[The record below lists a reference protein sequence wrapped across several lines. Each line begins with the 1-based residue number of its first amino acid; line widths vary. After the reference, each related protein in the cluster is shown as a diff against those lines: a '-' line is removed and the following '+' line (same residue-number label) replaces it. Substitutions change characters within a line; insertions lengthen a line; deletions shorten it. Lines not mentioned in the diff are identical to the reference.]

1 MIEHS
6 NIIFMPTIS
15 ALGGIET
22 YVYEL
27 VKKYYDLDIAVVC
40 KSIDKIQKQ
49 RIEKYCRVYI
59 HTNQQI
65 KCDVAIIS
73 YNQAIIDYISKEAKI
88 YQTIHADYTNKRY
101 DHKPMPNKRITAFIA
116 ITKYLEDK
124 MGDILKPNKV
134 MLSYNPLTIEKSK
147 TIVIVSATRLHQ
159 YKGANRMLELA
170 KALDK
175 AKVNYIWYVIT
186 NDIDVIKHPNIIFI
200 KNRLDIDKWLNQADY
215 VCLLSDTEACS
226 YTLNEALYRN
236 IPIITTPLPYL
247 EEIGVKDRIN
257 SYIVNFD
264 CSNVEDVAN
273 RITNIPKFEFKQL
286 NDKYNEIF
294 TNKKSK
300 YEEEKKMKVKVK
312 CIQNYFD
319 METNERKV
327 INESITYDDP
337 INHPNRCEWITSKER
352 ADHLVSK
359 GLVEIKEVIKEEP
372 KIEKAIIKE
381 EPIKEII
388 KDKQEEAI
396 NKTKI
401 EKKKKK

>member
-27 VKKYYDLDIAVVC
+27 VKKYHDLDIAVVC
-40 KSIDKIQKQ
+40 KSIDKIQNQ
-49 RIEKYCRVYI
+49 RIEKYCKVYI
-59 HTNQQI
+59 HTNQKI
-65 KCDVAIIS
+65 KCDVAIIN
-73 YNQAIIDYISKEAKI
+73 YNQDIIKFINPEAKI

-101 DHKPMPNKRITAFIA
+101 DHKPMPNKKITAFIA

-124 MGDILKPNKV
+124 MGDMLKPNKV

-175 AKVNYIWYVIT
+175 EKVNYIWYVIT
-186 NDIDVIKHPNIIFI
+186 NDIDVIIHPNIIFI

-247 EEIGVKDRIN
+247 EEIGVKDGIN
-257 SYIVNFD
+257 SYIVKFD

-319 METNERKV
+319 MEEDERKV
-327 INESITYDDP
+327 INELVPYDDKEK
-337 INHPNRCEWITSKER
+337 HPNRCEWITSKER

-359 GLVEIKEVIKEEP
+359 GLIEIIEYIKEE
-372 KIEKAIIKE
+372 KKE
-381 EPIKEII
+381 
-388 KDKQEEAI
+388 
-396 NKTKI
+396 NKKLPVKP
-401 EKKKKK
+401 EVKKVNKKK